1 MAYTKTNWQNG
12 VTPVNADN
20 MNKIENELEALDQA
34 SGGGSENA
42 LVKPSTPPNV
52 IELVGIDTNG
62 EQVRIQVDTNDFEID
77 GTTSPYTLKKK
88 EVPTTISVKIA
99 YQNTY
104 GASSN
109 TYKVNNGDKTDI
121 TYKIGSGSS
130 TSFTLEQLQAITTEI
145 TGINKLEVYGT
156 GSLAVEVR
164 IYNSNGVL
172 THNFNNGEAYSKYFD
187 ITQYIENGGFVVI
200 YGDD

>member
-1 MAYTKTNWQNG
+1 MSIIVNG
-12 VTPVNADN
+12 VELTEVIYAGVNLDIVKVKKGAAEAVTVFEKITQLATP
-20 MNKIENELEALDQA
+20 Q
-34 SGGGSENA
+34 
-42 LVKPSTPPNV
+42 NV
-52 IELVGIDTNG
+52 TA
-62 EQVRIQVDTNDFEID
+62 D
-77 GTTSPYTLKKK
+77 GTTVIWDAVENATSYAVLADGNEIGEYTPQP
-88 EVPTTISVKIA
+88 EPTTISVKIA

-104 GASSN
+104 GASHN
-109 TYKVNNGDKTDI
+109 TYKVNDGNETDI
-121 TYKIGSGSS
+121 TYEIGRGSS

-145 TGINKLEVYGT
+145 TDINKLEVYGT

-172 THNFNNGEAYSKYFD
+172 THNFNNYEAYSKYFD